1 MESIVL
7 EKARPPDGPSW
18 QARAS
23 CLGDVCV
30 LSAQSSDADG
40 GDLPHCPGPC
50 GQLCLLSAPPV
61 HFLRE
66 GMHGGRLR
74 ASCNPQ
80 GPRMG
85 APRLPYQVAKEAS
98 ERGVREKGRSGET
111 VGTLL
116 RLFHPRTFLETWE
129 NTLGWFLPHLT
140 PLKRGL
146 HSILASLPVCLLI
159 CTTIPLLPRYVAGS
173 PVWGGT
179 HLLGLWTHAANR

>member
-116 RLFHPRTFLETWE
+116 RLFHPRRPLCRNHQPPLPDEGAELRDVKCLPKATQPGR
-129 NTLGWFLPHLT
+129 GW
-140 PLKRGL
+140 
-146 HSILASLPVCLLI
+146 I
-159 CTTIPLLPRYVAGS
+159 
-173 PVWGGT
+173 
-179 HLLGLWTHAANR
+179 